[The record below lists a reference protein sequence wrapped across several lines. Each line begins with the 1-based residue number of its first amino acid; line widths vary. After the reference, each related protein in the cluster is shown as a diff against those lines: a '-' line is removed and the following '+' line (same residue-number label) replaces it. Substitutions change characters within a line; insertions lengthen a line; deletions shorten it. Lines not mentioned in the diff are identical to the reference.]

1 MSLSNINSP
10 ARRSRGGALLAV
22 LWLSAALSAIAFAVA
37 LTVRGEV
44 ARTETSVEALRAHYV
59 ANGALDRAFNYM
71 IYGEGARLPDG
82 RIRFWR
88 PGIPLLYLP
97 FPEGDAVV
105 EMIPESSRLNVN
117 MATEQELYRL
127 ALALGVHDLGARQI
141 AAAIL
146 EWRTPVPGNQPGAF
160 DRIYLSQAP
169 SFRAPHASF
178 EQIEE
183 LLSVHGISPD
193 LFYGRYD
200 RLPNGAVVARAGL
213 RDCLSV
219 YSSHTAMDINSVEP
233 EVMIAVGA
241 PSTAV
246 EMIVANRRAGPLTP
260 EQFGVS
266 RTLLGSAAG
275 RFRIGG
281 DNIYTLQAFARPRR
295 PDGRLSDLVRSAAM
309 TVQINS
315 TISPTGTRILQY
327 RENTPGA
334 RQRFEVWPR

>member
-1 MSLSNINSP
+1 MSLSSFNPRSG
-10 ARRSRGGALLAV
+10 RSRGGALLAV

-37 LTVRGEV
+37 VTVRGEV
-44 ARTETSVEALRAHYV
+44 GRTETSVEALRAHYV
-59 ANGALDRAFNYM
+59 ANGALDRAYNYM
-71 IYGEGARLPDG
+71 LYGEGGRLPDG

-105 EMIPESSRLNVN
+105 EMIPESSRMNVN
-117 MATEQELYRL
+117 RATGEELYRL
-127 ALALGVHDLGARQI
+127 MLALGVHDMGARQI

-146 EWRTPVPGNQPGAF
+146 EWRSPITGNQAGLF
-160 DRIYLSQAP
+160 DRIYLSQIP

-178 EQIEE
+178 EQIED
-183 LLSVHGISPD
+183 LLPVHGITPD
-193 LFYGRYD
+193 LFYGRYE
-200 RLPNGAVVARAGL
+200 RLPNGAVVARPGL

-219 YSSHTAMDINSVEP
+219 FSSHSAMDINSVEP
-233 EVMIAVGA
+233 EVMLAAGA
-241 PSTAV
+241 PPSAV
-246 EMIVANRRAGPLTP
+246 QMIMANRRAGPLMP

-266 RTLLGSAAG
+266 RALLGSAAS

-295 PDGRLSDLVRSAAM
+295 ADGRLSDLVRSASM

-315 TISPTGTRILQY
+315 TRAPGGTRILQY

-334 RQRFEVWPR
+334 RQRYEVWPR